1 MCWGLL
7 CTGYMRWELRE
18 RWRDEEIKGGGVEE
32 WRDEGWRRSG
42 GMKGWRRSGGV
53 EERRSGG
60 VEEWRDEWW
69 RSGGMEK

>member
-1 MCWGLL
+1 MKI
-7 CTGYMRWELRE
+7 
-18 RWRDEEIKGGGVEE
+18 EIKGGGVEE